1 MTPFDFYRSLKDLP
15 LTRTSIALL
24 NSSRFFAKEK
34 LYIILHRTNSRY
46 AKIFHQHIGDIR
58 AEESR
63 QSRSKMNIFY
73 TQIQQSQQYNDR
85 LLLIPGDIVDNG
97 KVIDIIQ
104 SKTSFNFKAMRAR
117 E

>member
-15 LTRTSIALL
+15 LTRTTIALL

-34 LYIILHRTNSRY
+34 LYIILYRTNSRY

-63 QSRSKMNIFY
+63 QSRSKMNIF
-73 TQIQQSQQYNDR
+73 
-85 LLLIPGDIVDNG
+85 
-97 KVIDIIQ
+97 
-104 SKTSFNFKAMRAR
+104 
-117 E
+117 